1 MDQEEKDRYWMRT
14 AIEEA
19 RKGSLLR
26 EVPVGAVIILNDEEI
41 CRAHNNPIGLND
53 PTAHAEIIALR
64 KAAEIKKN
72 YRLNGC
78 SLYVTVEPC
87 VMCLGACIH
96 ARIERLVFG
105 ASDPKTG
112 AVKSLFT
119 FPMDKFNHKIEIIC
133 GILADECG
141 KILKDFFM
149 DRR

>member
-1 MDQEEKDRYWMRT
+1 MDQEEKDIYWMRT

-19 RKGSLLR
+19 KKGALLG
-26 EVPVGAVIILNDEEI
+26 EVPVGAVIVLNDEEI
-41 CRAHNNPIGLND
+41 CRAHNNPIGIID

-105 ASDPKTG
+105 AFDTKRG
-112 AVKSLFT
+112 AVESIFT
-119 FPMDKFNHKIEIIC
+119 FPINKFNHKIEIIG

-141 KILKDFFM
+141 KILKDFFK